1 MLILIVLL
9 VALSAYIVIEGFE
22 VGSIEILSY
31 VGLQSKNEN
40 LDETIQQSSKLAEK
54 DFRQAVT
61 QVTENTKKL
70 QKRTET

>member
-1 MLILIVLL
+1 MKKLLMLILIVLL

-54 DFRQAVT
+54 DFRDRKSV
-61 QVTENTKKL
+61 V
-70 QKRTET
+70 